1 VSSLAQLC
9 EDLFLL
15 GHAHL
20 AAGVMGDGAGFER
33 RVRGHLDALGLPNA
47 RGFRVL
53 GRRTISGLYHQID
66 EQTHCA
72 DALVIGEWKAY
83 SGVIPKNELLRFKAA
98 TDDYW
103 LAGAASSP
111 IPVVRVFGGT
121 GHVTDAMRTYA
132 AQSGIILITPSRWP
146 VPTLCDPDLLWSP
159 GELDAPAA
167 ADCRTLAS
175 LVRPMGAVLAPQ
187 PDGSWRVP
195 PMARAADVAARLR
208 LWDAWSDTAWTWWDD
223 ASSARFEALVEA
235 RTNRALPLIA

>member
-1 VSSLAQLC
+1 MSSLAQLC

-20 AAGVMGDGAGFER
+20 AAGVVADGAGFER
-33 RVRGHLDALGLPNA
+33 RVRAHLDAMGLPNA

-53 GRRTISGLYHQID
+53 GRRSISGLYHQLD
-66 EQTHCA
+66 EQTQCT

-103 LAGAASSP
+103 LAGAAASP

-121 GHVTDAMRTYA
+121 GYMTDAMRTYA
-132 AQSGIILITPSRWP
+132 AQSGIILITPGRWP
-146 VPTLCDPDLLWSP
+146 VPTLCDADLLWSP
-159 GELDAPAA
+159 GELEPPTAVDR
-167 ADCRTLAS
+167 RTLAS

-187 PDGSWRVP
+187 GDGSWRIP
-195 PMARAADVAARLR
+195 PMAGPADVAARLR
-208 LWDAWSDTAWTWWDD
+208 LSDAWSDTAWTWWDD
-223 ASSARFEALVEA
+223 VSPARFEALVEA
-235 RTNRALPLIA
+235 RTNRALALAA